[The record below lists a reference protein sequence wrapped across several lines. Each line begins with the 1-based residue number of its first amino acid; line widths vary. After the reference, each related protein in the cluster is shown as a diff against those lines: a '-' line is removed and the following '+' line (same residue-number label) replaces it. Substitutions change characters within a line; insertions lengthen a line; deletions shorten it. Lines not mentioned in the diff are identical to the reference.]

1 MKFDIP
7 INFTIEAPTEAHA
20 EAMITQLLKK
30 GIRRHGLENIIE
42 YDFFEF
48 LSASPCKDNAEP
60 FSTGCGNN
68 NSKQGKCASPT
79 QSSCNA
85 AN

>member
-30 GIRRHGLENIIE
+30 GIRRHGLDNIIH

-48 LSASPCKDNAEP
+48 LSAGSCKANAE
-60 FSTGCGNN
+60 SCCSGCGDNH
-68 NSKQGKCASPT
+68 C
-79 QSSCNA
+79 
-85 AN
+85 

>member
-30 GIRRHGLENIIE
+30 NIKRHNLNNIIH
-42 YDFFEF
+42 YNFFEF
-48 LSASPCKDNAEP
+48 LSTNSCKTNTK
-60 FSTGCGNN
+60 SYYSKYKNN
-68 NSKQGKCASPT
+68 NC
-79 QSSCNA
+79 
-85 AN
+85 